1 MPMTANNSKYSVYLS
16 AADITLAGLEYYIV
30 ATDGVSESYA
40 GGRNAEDPYTVT
52 VQQGTSAGALGD
64 VDGDGVIT
72 LKDALLALRAVAQ
85 LGTLTDEQKI
95 RADVNGNGAVDIGD
109 VLRIMQYVNGS
120 IASISEA

>member
-1 MPMTANNSKYSVYLS
+1 M
-16 AADITLAGLEYYIV
+16 
-30 ATDGVSESYA
+30 
-40 GGRNAEDPYTVT
+40 
-52 VQQGTSAGALGD
+52 QQGTSAGALGD